1 MLMHVPKLVPAV
13 KRLQLPSSWKRAD
26 FLDPTG
32 EIFVGSFYSNID
44 YLYANHCSWHTD
56 KGFPP
61 YSALLVVRN
70 TGVAVHS
77 WGKPSVV
84 ATSGDLIFMN
94 IHKSHK
100 ATQIKKNGRLLALV
114 KDYDKMVPIDQIKK
128 DFVEVLDSFKMQVPK
143 DVVY

>member
-1 MLMHVPKLVPAV
+1 MLIHVPKFFPAV
-13 KRLQLPSSWKRAD
+13 KRLQPPHSWKRKD

-32 EIFVGSFYSNID
+32 EIFVGSFYSNIS
-44 YLYANHCSWHTD
+44 YVYTNHCPWHTD

-61 YSALLVVRN
+61 YSALLIVRN

-84 ATSGDLIFMN
+84 AVAGDLIYMN

-114 KDYDKMVPIDQIKK
+114 QDYDKMVPLDQIKK
-128 DFVEVLDSFKMQVPK
+128 DFAEVLADFKMQVPK